1 MNRNLTSGAK
11 RKLRQ
16 DFFLSSFIFLAI
28 IVIVAIKF
36 LGFSSLLFLIPLF
49 IVRRTLVKRYKRDCY
64 ILENGMTKEAYLFKY
79 QKTGVTINDKVQYVA
94 YFQTTHNATEITL
107 IDKTFYKEKLQ
118 DDYKYTLYYSPKY
131 PDKCIVLE
139 FRNLTPNETF
149 QAEQSSVN
157 QSIQE
162 DSKKTLSSN
171 PAIKNDSNNGS
182 PFF

>member
-1 MNRNLTSGAK
+1 MNRNLTSSAK

-28 IVIVAIKF
+28 FIIVTIKF
-36 LGFSSLLFLIPLF
+36 LGYSALFILIPLF
-49 IVRRTLVKRYKRDCY
+49 FVRRMLVKRYKRDCY
-64 ILENGMTKEAYLFKY
+64 ILENGTTKEAYLFKY
-79 QKTGVTINDKVQYVA
+79 QKTGVTINNMVQYAA
-94 YFQTTHNATEITL
+94 YFQITHDATEITV

-131 PDKCIVLE
+131 PDKVIVLE

-149 QAEQSSVN
+149 KSEQSSA
-157 QSIQE
+157 QRSLQE
-162 DSKKTLSSN
+162 DSKPAFSSN
-171 PAIKNDSNNGS
+171 SISKKDSNNRS

>member
-1 MNRNLTSGAK
+1 MKRNLTSGAK

-28 IVIVAIKF
+28 FIIVAIKF
-36 LGFSSLLFLIPLF
+36 LGLGALVILIPLF
-49 IVRRTLVKRYKRDCY
+49 IIRRMLVRRYKRDCY

-79 QKTGVTINDKVQYVA
+79 QKTGLTINNLVQYAA
-94 YFQTTHNATEITL
+94 YFQTTHNATEITV

-139 FRNLTPNETF
+139 FRNLTINETF
-149 QAEQSSVN
+149 ESEQSSAR

-162 DSKKTLSSN
+162 GSKKTLSSD